1 MRPVTNRSA
10 GVLLL
15 SILLA
20 GFLVLGALPNQVAS
34 IRVGGLSLLWW
45 YGGVIAPVTGVL
57 AAFRWRA
64 GVRTRS
70 PADE

>member
-10 GVLLL
+10 GVVLL
-15 SILLA
+15 SMLLA
-20 GFLVLGALPNQVAS
+20 GFLVLGALPDQVAS
-34 IRVGGLSLLWW
+34 IRAGGLSLLWW

-64 GVRTRS
+64 GARTRS

>member
-20 GFLVLGALPNQVAS
+20 GFLVLGALPNRVAS
-34 IRVGGLSLLWW
+34 IRLAGLSLLWW
-45 YGGVIAPVTGVL
+45 YGGVVAPVAGVL
-57 AAFRWRA
+57 AAFRWPA
-64 GVRTRS
+64 GAQTRP

>member
-34 IRVGGLSLLWW
+34 IRVAGLSLLWW
-45 YGGVIAPVTGVL
+45 YGGVVAPVTGVVV
-57 AAFRWRA
+57 AFRWPA
-64 GVRTRS
+64 GARS
-70 PADE
+70 HPPADE